1 MVKHSGGFH
10 HGQVVGTAPTQV
22 TIRLLDETIVLPLS
36 EVTPVAPVVA
46 LLLEVLEFSE
56 EVWDFDELVEAH
68 HAILDRI
75 CGNITSVGSNNIPD
89 VLEGIV
95 EDSSMPTSEAEMT
108 WINPKTG
115 AEVTFA
121 LQHAVDYAYYIDGD
135 VHPVPTTVGS
145 SFCQPPVQMSSR
157 RRPDSTSPSVSSNAL
172 TLFDPELD
180 DDDDSISEPIDQTT
194 VDAAGS
200 LRQASRKRSSADLTD
215 SRPTSKRRVEF
226 QASDTAAMDA
236 QIAQLLLGRPE
247 LTDRFLQLRSDAGPT
262 SNLPA
267 PDAGGGVLEQACN
280 YQIKH
285 QKKWSRDR
293 SMHLPL
299 RSLSVVFMPWQ
310 LHSITK
316 PFPSVLGRDFAIDF
330 GVRGLSI
337 MHFAPFHS
345 LNDKAVCITSGGAN
359 MQNFSAAV
367 SVPSA
372 PRAESID
379 DILEALQALATYGA
393 EYFSVTLCGLV
404 DTLVSFTKQQLRRMT
419 WQKVDLVLVVDWMN
433 SVLESF
439 RMELEQGT
447 NDGSL
452 IKLRC
457 TVDDPDFRQILIH
470 IQQRQIAD
478 LQEALA
484 AAQSKRSPALP
495 KPSLVTQSHDNG
507 QRRQNRVV
515 KGEHSIPADVYAA
528 LPVEDGKRLCL
539 RFLSTAG
546 CKANNGKQCLS
557 FNRAHFV
564 PAQLDPIVREF
575 IGKRFGGLKPEHNSL

>member
-1 MVKHSGGFH
+1 
-10 HGQVVGTAPTQV
+10 
-22 TIRLLDETIVLPLS
+22 
-36 EVTPVAPVVA
+36 
-46 LLLEVLEFSE
+46 
-56 EVWDFDELVEAH
+56 
-68 HAILDRI
+68 
-75 CGNITSVGSNNIPD
+75 
-89 VLEGIV
+89 
-95 EDSSMPTSEAEMT
+95 
-108 WINPKTG
+108 
-115 AEVTFA
+115 
-121 LQHAVDYAYYIDGD
+121 
-135 VHPVPTTVGS
+135 
-145 SFCQPPVQMSSR
+145 MSSR

-267 PDAGGGVLEQACN
+267 PDAGVRLTRHHQQQVAHSDRTPQQDDVAALLPGRGVGASLQLSDQASKEVEPRSK
-280 YQIKH
+280 YAFAPSVTQRRVHALATALHH
-285 QKKWSRDR
+285 QGKSAAIFVEALIN
-293 SMHLPL
+293 SI
-299 RSLSVVFMPWQ
+299 SVLF
-310 LHSITK
+310 K